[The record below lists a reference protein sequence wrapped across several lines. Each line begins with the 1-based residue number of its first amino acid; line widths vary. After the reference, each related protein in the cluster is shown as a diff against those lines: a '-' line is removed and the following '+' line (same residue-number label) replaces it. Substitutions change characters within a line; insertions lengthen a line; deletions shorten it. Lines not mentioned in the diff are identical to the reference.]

1 MHTETE
7 AHGLWCPWVRHE
19 GDQAGSFNRGWNPAN
34 PLNQAPTAAE
44 ASYLCNCIGSS
55 CAAWRWGHE
64 KRGQATEN
72 RQRTGYCGMVGRGD
86 RSPA

>member
-34 PLNQAPTAAE
+34 PLNQTPNAAE
-44 ASYLCNCIGSS
+44 ASYLCNCIGSR
-55 CAAWRWGHE
+55 CAAWRWLHNRSP
-64 KRGQATEN
+64 KPSTPADRVGQ
-72 RQRTGYCGMVGRGD
+72 CGMVGNSSQPR
-86 RSPA
+86 